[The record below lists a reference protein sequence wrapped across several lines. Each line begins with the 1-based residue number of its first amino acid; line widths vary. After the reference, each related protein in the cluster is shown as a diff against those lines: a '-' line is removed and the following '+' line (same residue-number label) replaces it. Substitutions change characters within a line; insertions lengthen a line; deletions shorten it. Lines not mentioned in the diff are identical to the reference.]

1 MEDLFKAWL
10 TQTHPDVWIDNEER
24 TYRLMFSAYQEG
36 YEEGKVA
43 KADDSFLDMLGNDD
57 CGDACKI

>member
-1 MEDLFKAWL
+1 MEDLFRSWVKEN
-10 TQTHPDVWIDNEER
+10 HPDVIIDDDER
-24 TYRLMFSAYQEG
+24 VYRLMFSAFMEG